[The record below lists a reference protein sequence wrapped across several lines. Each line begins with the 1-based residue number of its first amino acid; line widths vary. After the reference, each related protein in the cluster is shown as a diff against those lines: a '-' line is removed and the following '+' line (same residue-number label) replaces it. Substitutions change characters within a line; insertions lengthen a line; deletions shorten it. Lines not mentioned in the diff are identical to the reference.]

1 MSSRCL
7 SDRPHSGYGATT
19 NDQDNTVRYV
29 KFCPILVESNML
41 ACWFPWARGCLVQC
55 LLFPLMDC
63 YFHEIHE
70 YYIGRFTCVWSSRM
84 QEFSAPIYVPKH

>member
-1 MSSRCL
+1 MSHKIKMSFRCL

-19 NDQDNTVRYV
+19 NGQDNTVRYV
-29 KFCPILVESNML
+29 NCFPILVESNML

-70 YYIGRFTCVWSSRM
+70 DYVGRFT
-84 QEFSAPIYVPKH
+84 